1 VNTRRGKNR
10 KPLEEGSAQKHIA
23 WEEGEGDSLDAV
35 FPLVS
40 CGIERQEGFKTL
52 TCQDLMN
59 AFFMLMPSVKC
70 VPGIMGVQV
79 SLRHILLDPKSD
91 SSAAWITGS
100 PQ

>member
-10 KPLEEGSAQKHIA
+10 KPLEERSAEKHITR
-23 WEEGEGDSLDAV
+23 EEREGDSLDAV

-40 CGIERQEGFKTL
+40 CGIERQEGFKPL
-52 TCQDLMN
+52 PCQDLMN
-59 AFFMLMPSVKC
+59 ALFMLVAGVKC

-79 SLRHILLDPKSD
+79 SLRHILLDPKPD